1 MEAFCA
7 TYRHERLVVMGD
19 VLKLIIKGGFIGIAN
34 IIPGVSGGTMA
45 VILGIY
51 EDLIEAIGNFIT
63 RKEKR
68 KEYLLF
74 LLKVFIGAG
83 ISIIIFS
90 WLMDYLLTYYES
102 FTYLFFI
109 GLIAGSLPAIY
120 KTHSNMD
127 LNVPSVITF
136 LAGFSLV
143 IFLSISFPEQHT
155 DSTRIAVS
163 STNFWKGGI
172 LFFAGIL
179 SGGSMIVPGI
189 SGSFILVLLGQY
201 HTVIRAVKN
210 VNVVLLLFLG
220 TGIAIGIWVFAKLMD
235 ILLKKYPKETFYF
248 IIGLVCASLYPI
260 FPALPEPLYQKMI
273 AFFIALVAAVVS
285 YKLGEIH

>member
-1 MEAFCA
+1 M
-7 TYRHERLVVMGD
+7 
-19 VLKLIIKGGFIGIAN
+19 IKGGFIGIAN

-45 VILGIY
+45 VVLGIY

-74 LLKVFIGAG
+74 LFKVFVGAG
-83 ISIIIFS
+83 ISIVIFS
-90 WLMDYLLTYYES
+90 WLMDYLLIYYES

-109 GLIAGSLPAIY
+109 GLIAGSIPAIY
-120 KTHSNMD
+120 KTHPNME
-127 LNVPSVITF
+127 LNVTSAITF
-136 LAGFSLV
+136 LAGFGLV
-143 IFLSISFPEQHT
+143 IFLSVSFPEQHVNG
-155 DSTRIAVS
+155 AKVVVS
-163 STNFWKGGI
+163 STNFWKSSV
-172 LFFAGIL
+172 LFFAGFL

-210 VNVVLLLFLG
+210 FNIVRLLFLG
-220 TGIAIGIWVFAKLMD
+220 AGIAIGIWVFAKLMD

-260 FPALPEPLYQKMI
+260 FPTLPEPLYQKMI
-273 AFFIALVAAVVS
+273 AFSITLIAAVVS
-285 YKLGEIH
+285 YKLGEIK

>member
-1 MEAFCA
+1 M
-7 TYRHERLVVMGD
+7 RD
-19 VLKLIIKGGFIGIAN
+19 ILKLMIKGGFIGIAN

-45 VILGIY
+45 VVLGIY

-74 LLKVFIGAG
+74 LLKVFVGAG
-83 ISIIIFS
+83 ISIVIFS

-109 GLIAGSLPAIY
+109 GLIAGSIPAIY
-120 KTHSNMD
+120 KTHPNME
-127 LNVPSVITF
+127 LNVASAITF
-136 LAGFSLV
+136 LAGFGLV
-143 IFLSISFPEQHT
+143 IFLSVSVPEQHVDGT
-155 DSTRIAVS
+155 KVVVS
-163 STNFWKGGI
+163 STNLWKSGI

-210 VNVVLLLFLG
+210 FNIVRLLFLG
-220 TGIAIGIWVFAKLMD
+220 AGIAIGIWVFAKLMD

-248 IIGLVCASLYPI
+248 ILGLVCASLYPI
-260 FPALPEPLYQKMI
+260 FPTLPELLYQKMI
-273 AFFIALVAAVVS
+273 AFSIALIAAAVS
-285 YKLGEIH
+285 YKLGEIS

>member
-1 MEAFCA
+1 M
-7 TYRHERLVVMGD
+7 RD
-19 VLKLIIKGGFIGIAN
+19 ILKLMIKGGFIGIAN

-45 VILGIY
+45 VVLGIY

-74 LLKVFIGAG
+74 LLKVFVGAG
-83 ISIIIFS
+83 ISIVIFS

-109 GLIAGSLPAIY
+109 GLIAGSIPAIY
-120 KTHSNMD
+120 KTHPNME
-127 LNVPSVITF
+127 LNIASAITF
-136 LAGFSLV
+136 LAGFGLV
-143 IFLSISFPEQHT
+143 IFLSVSFPEQHVDGT
-155 DSTRIAVS
+155 KVVVS
-163 STNFWKGGI
+163 STNFWKSGI

-210 VNVVLLLFLG
+210 FNIVRLLFLG
-220 TGIAIGIWVFAKLMD
+220 AGIAIGIWVFAKLMD

-248 IIGLVCASLYPI
+248 ILGLVCASLYPI
-260 FPALPEPLYQKMI
+260 FPTLPELLYQKMI
-273 AFFIALVAAVVS
+273 AFSIALIAAAVS
-285 YKLGEIH
+285 YKLGEIS